1 MLGTHFLISVVPS
14 TTASNV
20 MNSSSGV
27 HKYYINK
34 FSTRIIQIIRLK
46 LSHLIAEGHIDVT
59 AKLFY
64 GMMLHILI
72 QKIGITCTG
81 MFLSLL
87 NENS

>member
-34 FSTRIIQIIRLK
+34 LSTRIIQIIRLK

-64 GMMLHILI
+64 
-72 QKIGITCTG
+72 
-81 MFLSLL
+81 
-87 NENS
+87 